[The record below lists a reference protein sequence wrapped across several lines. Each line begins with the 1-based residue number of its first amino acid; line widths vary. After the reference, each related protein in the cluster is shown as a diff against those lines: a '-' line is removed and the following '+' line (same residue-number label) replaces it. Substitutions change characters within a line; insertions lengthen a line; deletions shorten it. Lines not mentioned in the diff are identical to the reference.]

1 MLRTS
6 LRNPD
11 RRHPAHGLRFLSSNA
26 QDFIEDRL
34 CMIRVRPT
42 VAFLSSNAQDFIEE
56 RKGRPTGRIRRRFL
70 SSNAQDFI
78 EDGYWTAGMAR
89 VRIPEQ

>member
-1 MLRTS
+1 
-6 LRNPD
+6 
-11 RRHPAHGLRFLSSNA
+11 
-26 QDFIEDRL
+26 
-34 CMIRVRPT
+34 MIRVRPT